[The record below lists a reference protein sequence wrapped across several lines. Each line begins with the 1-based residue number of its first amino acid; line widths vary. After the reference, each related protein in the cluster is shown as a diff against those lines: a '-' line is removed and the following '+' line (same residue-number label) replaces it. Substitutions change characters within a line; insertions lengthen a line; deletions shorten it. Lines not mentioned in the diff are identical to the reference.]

1 LFIFSSAKEFDIIV
15 NKMSILI
22 IDAAKDKI
30 FLKIIYN
37 NKSYTNEYLNNTE
50 NFEKL
55 SLIVFNFLKKR
66 NLGFD
71 NISNILVNQGP
82 GKYGGIRS
90 SVSVSK
96 ALSISN
102 NIKLY
107 GFCSKDVNGKNYDKV
122 LDLFKKGVLI
132 KKIIKLRYT
141 N

>member
-1 LFIFSSAKEFDIIV
+1 MFIFSSAIDFDIIV

-37 NKSYTNEYLNNTE
+37 SKSYTNEYLNNTE